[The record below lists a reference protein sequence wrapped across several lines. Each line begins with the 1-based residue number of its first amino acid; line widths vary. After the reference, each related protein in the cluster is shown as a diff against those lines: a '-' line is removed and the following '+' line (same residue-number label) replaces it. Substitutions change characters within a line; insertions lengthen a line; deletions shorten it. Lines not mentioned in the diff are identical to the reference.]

1 MNNSA
6 EKSFK
11 PWLNLLRETDIL
23 RKILDVLRVSKS
35 TVLNTENVQIAEEL
49 LGWKLVFRESLALTQ
64 AQGLLLHGIPR
75 LSTSI
80 CLGDLNPHFN
90 KVKLLYNK

>member
-1 MNNSA
+1 MVNH
-6 EKSFK
+6 
-11 PWLNLLRETDIL
+11 LREMGVIGN
-23 RKILDVLRVSKS
+23 ISDVLRVSKS
-35 TVLNTENVQIAEEL
+35 TVLNT
-49 LGWKLVFRESLALTQ
+49 KTREIFKRVSRLKVGVWGKFGTNTGCCYA
-64 AQGLLLHGIPR
+64 AVPR